1 MKAEAKI
8 FRGIEFISVNELPA
22 DQQLLLRHAQHPERI
37 KILSEGKILNN
48 CIQYNA
54 YSDWYAT
61 VYKRSVAVSKKTTSQ
76 EAVFQV
82 KIALGKA

>member
-1 MKAEAKI
+1 MKVKAKI

-22 DQQLLLRHAQHPERI
+22 DQQMLLKHALYPERI

-48 CIQYNA
+48 CIQYNT

-61 VYKRSVAVSKKTTSQ
+61 VYKRSVATSKSTTTQ
-76 EAVFQV
+76 GEVFPI
-82 KIALGKA
+82 KIAMGKA